1 MNIMRKNALTLA
13 AVSISLLVACDHEP
27 AIDPDIV
34 VAIDGEQIR
43 YAAFASY
50 LGENAD
56 ANSFA
61 LEDAVLSQLF
71 DQFLDGELLIRLAVE
86 RGLIVDDPLDQRMA
100 VEFLLGGV
108 EELTWN
114 EREMAAYYAAH
125 KAEYERPEGVRLQ
138 QILVHDRQEAAA
150 AEAALAGG
158 EDFNQVAARFSQV
171 PITYLGGQGGR
182 LARDDLPPAFADS
195 IFDLD
200 PGEVSKVFSAE
211 YGFHIFRVVERFP
224 AETAPLS
231 EVAGEIR
238 AALRR
243 QSMDELLGGFLSE
256 ARGRYHVKIH
266 LSNFPFDYQGS
277 YVHEENI

>member
-1 MNIMRKNALTLA
+1 MWKKALTLA
-13 AVSISLLVACDHEP
+13 AAAISLLAACHHEP

-34 VAIDGEQIR
+34 VGIDGEEIR
-43 YAAFASY
+43 YAVFASY
-50 LGENAD
+50 LGANAD

-86 RGLIVDDPLDQRMA
+86 RGLIVDDPPDQRMA
-100 VEFLLGGV
+100 VEFLLSGV
-108 EELTWN
+108 EDPTWN

-138 QILVHDRQEAAA
+138 QILVHERQEAAA
-150 AEAALAGG
+150 AEAALAAG
-158 EDFNQVAARFSQV
+158 EDFTQVAARFSQV
-171 PITYLGGQGGR
+171 PITYLGGREGR

-195 IFDLD
+195 VFDLD
-200 PGEVSKVFSAE
+200 PGEVSKIFSAE
-211 YGFHIFRVVERFP
+211 YGFHIFQVVGRFP

-243 QSMDELLGGFLSE
+243 QSLDELLGGFISE

-277 YVHEENI
+277 YVHEQNI

>member
-1 MNIMRKNALTLA
+1 MRKALTLA
-13 AVSISLLVACDHEP
+13 AAALSLVACRHEP
-27 AIDPDIV
+27 ALDPDIV
-34 VAIDGEQIR
+34 VGIDGEEIR

-50 LGENAD
+50 LQENAD
-56 ANSFA
+56 ASSFA

-86 RGLIVDDPLDQRMA
+86 RGLILNVPLDQRMA
-100 VEFLLGGV
+100 VEFLLSGV
-108 EELTWN
+108 A
-114 EREMAAYYAAH
+114 ERSWDERDMAAYYAAH

-138 QILVHDRQEAAA
+138 QILVYERQEGQAAQ
-150 AEAALAGG
+150 AALAAG
-158 EDFNQVAARFSQV
+158 EDFAQVAARFSQV

-195 IFDLD
+195 VFDLK
-200 PGEVSKVFSAE
+200 PGDVSKIFAAE
-211 YGFHIFRVVERFP
+211 YGFHIFRVVERYP

-231 EVAGEIR
+231 EVAAEIR

-243 QSMDELLGGFLSE
+243 QSMDELVGSFISE
-256 ARGRYHVKIH
+256 ARERYHVKIH
-266 LSNFPFDYQGS
+266 LSNLPFDYQGS